1 MPKKPASRSVAKPK
15 KTSAPQTKKSVPSEV
30 TGGIPANKPPNVVA
44 LQPKPAERRLVSP
57 NGTMRRYTLVVGPK
71 RIVFDVMTRVI
82 DLRIGRKP
90 GTLIAFEKR
99 ETSASEP
106 KEPA

>member
-15 KTSAPQTKKSVPSEV
+15 KKPAPQTKKPATSEV
-30 TGGIPANKPPNVVA
+30 REGIPANRPPNVVA
-44 LQPKPAERRLVSP
+44 LQPKPAERRLVCP
-57 NGTMRRYTLVVGPK
+57 TGTMRRYTLVVGPK
-71 RIVFDVMTRVI
+71 RIVFDVTTRVI

>member
-15 KTSAPQTKKSVPSEV
+15 KKPAPQTKKPATSEV
-30 TGGIPANKPPNVVA
+30 REGIPANRPPNVVA
-44 LQPKPAERRLVSP
+44 LQPKPAERRLVSD
-57 NGTMRRYTLVVGPK
+57 NGIMRRYTMNVGPK
-71 RIVFDVMTRVI
+71 SIVCDVTTRVI

>member
-1 MPKKPASRSVAKPK
+1 MPRKRTTDSVAKPK
-15 KTSAPQTKKSVPSEV
+15 KTPAPQTKKLTTSEV
-30 TGGIPANKPPNVVA
+30 TEVIPANKAPNVFA
-44 LQPKPAERRLVSP
+44 LQPKPAERRLVSD
-57 NGTMRRYTLVVGPK
+57 NGIMRRYTMVVGPK
-71 RIVFDVMTRVI
+71 RIVFDVTTRVI

-99 ETSASEP
+99 EQSASEP

>member
-15 KTSAPQTKKSVPSEV
+15 KKPAPQTKKLAASEV
-30 TGGIPANKPPNVVA
+30 TEGIPANKAPNVVA

-71 RIVFDVMTRVI
+71 RIVFDVTTRVI
-82 DLRIGRKP
+82 DLSHGRKP

>member
-15 KTSAPQTKKSVPSEV
+15 KKPAPQTKKNVPSEATEGV
-30 TGGIPANKPPNVVA
+30 PANKPPNVVA
-44 LQPKPAERRLVSP
+44 LQPKTAERRMVSP

-71 RIVFDVMTRVI
+71 RIVFDVTTRVI
-82 DLRIGRKP
+82 DLSHGRKT

>member
-1 MPKKPASRSVAKPK
+1 
-15 KTSAPQTKKSVPSEV
+15 
-30 TGGIPANKPPNVVA
+30 VVA
-44 LQPKPAERRLVSP
+44 LQPKPAERRLVSDS
-57 NGTMRRYTLVVGPK
+57 GSMRRYTMNVGPK
-71 RIVFDVMTRVI
+71 RIVCDVTTRVI

-106 KEPA
+106 KKPA